1 MDELLTAM
9 DRTAANLV
17 KLQDVWNRAARFVP
31 TGPSRGSH
39 PEYDNLRRAW
49 NDLLAGLPP
58 IDGWTI
64 TDELPD
70 IDALG
75 QDFIDY
81 FEISEAPFPLHEA
94 GQKPG
99 KDLAEYQFRL
109 NRARSRA
116 ARERL
121 EQFTV
126 PQAARRYRTPS
137 FVDADL
143 LTPAERDAQQAFA
156 EMENRHA
163 EERQRLQ
170 ADLDRARQDANP
182 IRDGLFYGTGDDLV
196 RAVETVLRSAGFDVV
211 DLDAELGRTASAD
224 LLATLGDHRWL
235 VEVKSEG
242 RNASESLVN
251 DLLRHLRI
259 WPELRPELPV
269 RNGALVVNH
278 QHRLP
283 PNERTRAVYR
293 RQEFINALTVPV
305 IAVHDLF
312 DWWRTSDWPA
322 IQHAVLDA
330 EPPAT
335 AHAQPSSAAP
345 AVEEP
350 PPEESTRRPRGWRF
364 GRRR

>member
-121 EQFTV
+121 DQFTV

-182 IRDGLFYGTGDDLV
+182 
-196 RAVETVLRSAGFDVV
+196 SATDCS
-211 DLDAELGRTASAD
+211 TAQ
-224 LLATLGDHRWL
+224 ATTWS
-235 VEVKSEG
+235 VPS
-242 RNASESLVN
+242 
-251 DLLRHLRI
+251 
-259 WPELRPELPV
+259 
-269 RNGALVVNH
+269 
-278 QHRLP
+278 
-283 PNERTRAVYR
+283 
-293 RQEFINALTVPV
+293 RQ
-305 IAVHDLF
+305 
-312 DWWRTSDWPA
+312 SS
-322 IQHAVLDA
+322 
-330 EPPAT
+330 
-335 AHAQPSSAAP
+335 AQPDSTSWISMPNSAERPQPTSSLPSETTAG
-345 AVEEP
+345 
-350 PPEESTRRPRGWRF
+350 SSR
-364 GRRR
+364 